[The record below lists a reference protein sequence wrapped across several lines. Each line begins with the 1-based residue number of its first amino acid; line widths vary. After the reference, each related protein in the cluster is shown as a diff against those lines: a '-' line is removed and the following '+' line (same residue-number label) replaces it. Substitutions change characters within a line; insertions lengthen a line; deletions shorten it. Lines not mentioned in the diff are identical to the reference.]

1 MVKVILDSSSLLTR
15 EINLDD
21 CTIEPFGLSIYRVID
36 PGCGAVIA
44 ISPEFPPLA
53 KWLYKQIH
61 S

>member
-1 MVKVILDSSSLLTR
+1 MVKVILDSSKLLAR

-21 CTIEPFGLSIYRVID
+21 CTIEPFGLSLYRVID

-44 ISPEFPPLA
+44 CSENYPSLA
-53 KWLYKQIH
+53 TWLYKQIH